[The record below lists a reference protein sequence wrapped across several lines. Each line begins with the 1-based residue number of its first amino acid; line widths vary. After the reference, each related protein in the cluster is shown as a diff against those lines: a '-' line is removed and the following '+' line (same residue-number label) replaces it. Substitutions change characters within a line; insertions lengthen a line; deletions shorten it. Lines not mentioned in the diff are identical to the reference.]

1 MTAGPDAD
9 TMELAAVR
17 PPSPATGQPL
27 LRVQELRSG
36 YGRLP
41 VLHGVDLAIEAGQ
54 TAVLL
59 GLNGAGK
66 TSTALNVCGA
76 LPSWAGSITFDG
88 RDITRW
94 NVRRCVGA
102 GIVMVPE
109 GRRVFPDLTVAQNLQ
124 VGAWTQRRDTA
135 WIDAQFEQVLGYF
148 PRLRERLSQLAGTLS
163 GGEQQMLAIA
173 RGLMARPRLLIVDEA
188 SMGLAPVIVKDVFDI
203 VRRINSDGI
212 TVLMIEQNVGAL
224 EVADV
229 GLVMERG
236 RVVRSLVGD
245 ELRDRSAVSDALM
258 G

>member
-1 MTAGPDAD
+1 MRTRADEDTTELHPVRPDAGS
-9 TMELAAVR
+9 AAG
-17 PPSPATGQPL
+17 SL
-27 LRVQELRSG
+27 LQVAGLHSG
-36 YGRLP
+36 YGSLP
-41 VLHGVDLAIEAGQ
+41 VLHGVDLAISAGQ

-66 TSTALNVCGA
+66 TTTAQNICGS
-76 LPSWAGSITFDG
+76 LKTWSGTISFDG

-94 NVRRCVGA
+94 NTRKCVGA

-109 GRRVFPDLTVAQNLQ
+109 GRRVFPGLSVARNLQ
-124 VGAWTQRRDTA
+124 VGAWTQRRDRA
-135 WIDAQFEQVLGYF
+135 WVDERLEQVLGYF
-148 PRLRERLSQLAGTLS
+148 PRMGERLNQLAGTLS

-173 RGLMARPRLLIVDEA
+173 RGLMARPRLLIIDEA

-203 VRRINSDGI
+203 VRRINDDGV
-212 TVLMIEQNVGAL
+212 TVLLIEQNVGAL

-236 RVVRSLVGD
+236 RVVRTLVGD
-245 ELRDRSAVSDALM
+245 ELRDRSAVSEALM